1 MTRYY
6 VSHYFDFK
14 NIGIFLLVSLI
25 GLITVLAIVL
35 FTAKLQVHRRLN
47 YEGLDE
53 CDVAEITRRHRFRE
67 IGMIESFYEMTFS
80 STSVLLFLSLYYIID
95 ARIPQAFF
103 YWSKYQDFILLLFL
117 ILSVFFTGWLDRFLV
132 PLEYLPPDQKSSV
145 RLVSSF
151 YIILILMYIKFIYDD
166 SNYDALIL
174 YFVSLAIG
182 RFVYFDF
189 TAEDFISTI
198 SKLLKNLYLLILMGC
213 YSGFVC
219 WFGFHVKRRDRQ
231 HTARPSV
238 YGCLDLCTR
247 QNPSDPVCPLK
258 KTDITKDTKRSPV
271 KSMAVNSLQGISV
284 LCYFI

>member
-1 MTRYY
+1 
-6 VSHYFDFK
+6 
-14 NIGIFLLVSLI
+14 
-25 GLITVLAIVL
+25 
-35 FTAKLQVHRRLN
+35 
-47 YEGLDE
+47 
-53 CDVAEITRRHRFRE
+53 
-67 IGMIESFYEMTFS
+67 MIESFYEMTFS

-189 TAEDFISTI
+189 TAEDFITVEKSLPADRDG
-198 SKLLKNLYLLILMGC
+198 LLFRLCLLVWLPRRF
-213 YSGFVC
+213 SADF
-219 WFGFHVKRRDRQ
+219 KRRDRQ

>member
-35 FTAKLQVHRRLN
+35 ITAKLQVHKRLN

-95 ARIPQAFF
+95 ARIPQAF
-103 YWSKYQDFILLLFL
+103 YYCSKYPDFILLLFL

-151 YIILILMYIKFIYDD
+151 YIILILMYIKFI
-166 SNYDALIL
+166 
-174 YFVSLAIG
+174 
-182 RFVYFDF
+182 
-189 TAEDFISTI
+189 
-198 SKLLKNLYLLILMGC
+198 
-213 YSGFVC
+213 
-219 WFGFHVKRRDRQ
+219 
-231 HTARPSV
+231 
-238 YGCLDLCTR
+238 
-247 QNPSDPVCPLK
+247 
-258 KTDITKDTKRSPV
+258 
-271 KSMAVNSLQGISV
+271 
-284 LCYFI
+284 

>member
-25 GLITVLAIVL
+25 GLIAVLAIVL
-35 FTAKLQVHRRLN
+35 ITAKLQVHRRLN

-53 CDVAEITRRHRFRE
+53 CNVAEITRRHRFRE

-80 STSVLLFLSLYYIID
+80 STLVLLFLSLYYIID

-189 TAEDFISTI
+189 TVEDFISTI

-219 WFGFHVKRRDRQ
+219 WFGFHVGFLLTSNGVIVSTLLAHLFMDASIFVLDR
-231 HTARPSV
+231 
-238 YGCLDLCTR
+238 TR
-247 QNPSDPVCPLK
+247 L
-258 KTDITKDTKRSPV
+258 IRF
-271 KSMAVNSLQGISV
+271 V
-284 LCYFI
+284 L

>member
-1 MTRYY
+1 M
-6 VSHYFDFK
+6 
-14 NIGIFLLVSLI
+14 
-25 GLITVLAIVL
+25 
-35 FTAKLQVHRRLN
+35 
-47 YEGLDE
+47 
-53 CDVAEITRRHRFRE
+53 
-67 IGMIESFYEMTFS
+67 
-80 STSVLLFLSLYYIID
+80 
-95 ARIPQAFF
+95 
-103 YWSKYQDFILLLFL
+103 LFL

-189 TAEDFISTI
+189 TVEDFISTI

-219 WFGFHVKRRDRQ
+219 WFGFHVGFLLTSNGVIVSTLLAHLFMDASIFVLDR
-231 HTARPSV
+231 
-238 YGCLDLCTR
+238 TR
-247 QNPSDPVCPLK
+247 L
-258 KTDITKDTKRSPV
+258 IRF
-271 KSMAVNSLQGISV
+271 V
-284 LCYFI
+284 L